1 VILRCQKQIY
11 YWGSVS
17 MFASPQLSISIEKK
31 YYNNNNNNKN
41 INLNIEKNGKH
52 RKIFLD

>member
-1 VILRCQKQIY
+1 
-11 YWGSVS
+11 

-31 YYNNNNNNKN
+31 YYNNNNNNNKN
-41 INLNIEKNGKH
+41 INPNIEKNGKH